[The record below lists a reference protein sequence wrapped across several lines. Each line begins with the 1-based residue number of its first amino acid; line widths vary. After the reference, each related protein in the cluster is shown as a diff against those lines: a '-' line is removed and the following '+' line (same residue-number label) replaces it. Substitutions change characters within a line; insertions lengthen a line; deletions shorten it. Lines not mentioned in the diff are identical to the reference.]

1 MVKIAEIKSVRDRTM
16 QLLFLYVNMRL
27 SQIKTI
33 FSSLRLQPWM
43 GAAIRFQACPSPG
56 APANRRSQVSIA
68 TAG

>member
-33 FSSLRLQPWM
+33 FSSLRLQPY
-43 GAAIRFQACPSPG
+43 FLQS
-56 APANRRSQVSIA
+56 NYEVSLW
-68 TAG
+68 TKDPTSTHSNG